1 MKSVPAIEEWL
12 NKFSI
17 NNYIITDDL
26 QVMVFGNV
34 NLNGK
39 LDVKKLPISFKSV
52 DGYFDISNN
61 SLESLEGCPESV
73 LKDFNCAFNS
83 LESLFGAPYKAGD
96 FDCSNNRLT
105 SLSYCP
111 KEVNGFFD
119 CSENQIISIKGAP
132 RTVKGH
138 FKCSDN
144 KIGSLKGGAKYIDTY
159 FDCSNNFL
167 LDLAGGPITVG
178 QDYICNGNKLT
189 DLENIADEIGWDL
202 ITDIRLNHVTSS
214 HDEEKNIWRYKGSE
228 VVAHI
233 YKPLVELSNIDDINR
248 WLKKHGIEG
257 FHILKDNSVNV
268 NGDVRLAD
276 KLSNLLKLPLK
287 FNIVDGNF
295 DISDNELI
303 SLEGCPTKVT
313 GNFHC
318 FKNEISSLKGSPKE
332 VGGSFIVLKNNISSL
347 KYSPSIVK
355 EDYVCS
361 HNPLKDLEGLKTVH
375 GAVFTSVKL
384 NKVKCQK
391 YIYKSVATYKYPG
404 SVVMDYLDKAY
415 ISLTDEEKKYEAT
428 KNNLN
433 NAISKMV
440 KDGSLT
446 KEKITDT
453 LILNLTK
460 YNLNELK
467 EKVLK
472 IKNPPVEKKNTE
484 LTEEDILSLAFDS
497 EL

>member
-1 MKSVPAIEEWL
+1 MKSVPDIEEWL
-12 NKFSI
+12 KKFSVS
-17 NNYIITDDL
+17 NYIINDDL
-26 QVMVFGNV
+26 EVSVFGNV

-39 LDVKKLPISFKSV
+39 LKCKKLPIKFKSV

-61 SLESLEGCPESV
+61 ELTSLEGSPESV
-73 LKDFNCAFNS
+73 IKDFNCSSNK
-83 LESLFGAPYKAGD
+83 LGSLFGGPYKVGD
-96 FDCSNNRLT
+96 FDCSKNELS

-111 KEVNGFFD
+111 KEVDGSFD
-119 CSENQIISIKGAP
+119 CSDNKIISIKGAP

-144 KIGSLKGGAKYIDTY
+144 KIGSLKGGAKYIETY
-159 FDCSNNFL
+159 FDCSSNFIE
-167 LDLAGGPITVG
+167 DLTGGPITVG
-178 QDYICNGNKLT
+178 HDYICYGNKLT

-214 HDEEKNIWRYKGSE
+214 HDEENNVWRYKGSE

-248 WLKKHGIEG
+248 WLRKHDISN
-257 FHILKDNSVNV
+257 FHILKDNSVDV
-268 NGDVRLAD
+268 NGDVHLSD
-276 KLSNLLKLPLK
+276 KLSNLIKLPLQ

-295 DISDNELI
+295 DISDNELV
-303 SLEGCPTKVT
+303 SLEGSPRKVT

-318 FKNEISSLKGSPKE
+318 YKNEISSLKGSPKE
-332 VGGSFIVLKNNISSL
+332 VGGSFIVLKNNIISL

-361 HNPLKDLEGLKTVH
+361 HNPIKDLEGLKTVH
-375 GAVFTSVKL
+375 GAVFTGVKL
-384 NKVKCQK
+384 DNVKSHK
-391 YIYKSVATYKYPG
+391 YIYKSVVTYKYPG
-404 SVVMDYLDKAY
+404 VAVMSYLDKAY
-415 ISLTDEEKKYEAT
+415 ISLTDEEKKHENI

-433 NAISKMV
+433 NAIKKMLD
-440 KDGSLT
+440 DGSLT

-467 EKVLK
+467 DKVLK
-472 IKNPPVEKKNTE
+472 IKNPPVEKKSTE
-484 LTEEDILSLAFDS
+484 LTEEDILSLAFES

>member
-1 MKSVPAIEEWL
+1 MKSIPAIEEWL

-26 QVMVFGNV
+26 KVAVFGNV

-39 LDVKKLPISFKSV
+39 LDAKKLPVSFKSV

-61 SLESLEGCPESV
+61 SLISLEGSPDNV
-73 LKDFNCAFNS
+73 LKDFNCSGNS
-83 LESLFGAPYKAGD
+83 LESLFGAPYKVGD
-96 FDCSNNRLT
+96 FDCSNNKLT

-111 KEVNGFFD
+111 KEINGFFD

-138 FKCSDN
+138 FKCSNN
-144 KIGSLKGGAKYIDTY
+144 KIGSLKGGAKYVDTS
-159 FDCSNNFL
+159 FDCSNNYL
-167 LDLAGGPITVG
+167 VDLSGGPVTVG

-189 DLENIADEIGWDL
+189 DLENVSDEIGWDL
-202 ITDIRLNHVTSS
+202 ITDVRLNHVTSS
-214 HDEEKNIWRYKGSE
+214 HDEEQNIWRYKGSE
-228 VVAHI
+228 VIAHI

-248 WLKKHGIEG
+248 WLKKHGVDS
-257 FHILKDNSVNV
+257 FHILEDNSVNV
-268 NGDVRLAD
+268 EGDVRLAD

-287 FNIVDGNF
+287 FNVVDGNF
-295 DISDNELI
+295 DISDNELV
-303 SLEGCPTKVT
+303 SLEGSPTKVT

-332 VGGSFIVLKNNISSL
+332 VGGSFIVLKNNIASL

-355 EDYVCS
+355 EDFVCS
-361 HNPLKDLEGLKTVH
+361 HNPLQDLEGLKTVH

-384 NKVKCQK
+384 DKLKCQK
-391 YIYKSVATYKYPG
+391 YVYKSVATYKYPG
-404 SVVMDYLDKAY
+404 SAVMSYLDKAY
-415 ISLTDEEKKYEAT
+415 ISLTDEEKKHEAT
-428 KNNLN
+428 RNNLN
-433 NAISKMV
+433 NAIKKMIN
-440 KDGSLT
+440 DGSLT

-467 EKVLK
+467 EKVLI
-472 IKNPPVEKKNTE
+472 IKNPPTTKEKTE
-484 LTEEDILSLAFDS
+484 LSEEDILALAFDS

>member
-1 MKSVPAIEEWL
+1 MKSVPQIEEWL

-17 NNYIITDDL
+17 NNYIISDDL
-26 QVMVFGNV
+26 EVSVFGNV

-39 LDVKKLPISFKSV
+39 LDGKKIPIKFKSI

-61 SLESLEGCPESV
+61 SLTSLEGSPDSV
-73 LKDFNCAFNS
+73 LKDFNCSNNI
-83 LESLFGAPYKAGD
+83 LESLFGAPYKVGD
-96 FDCSNNRLT
+96 FDCSKNELT

-111 KEVNGFFD
+111 KEVDGFFD
-119 CSENQIISIKGAP
+119 CSDNKIISVKGAP

-138 FKCSDN
+138 FKCSNN
-144 KIGSLKGGAKYIDTY
+144 KITSLKGGAKYIDTY
-159 FDCSNNFL
+159 FDCSDNL
-167 LDLAGGPITVG
+167 IEDLTGGPITVG
-178 QDYICNGNKLT
+178 HDYICNNNKLT
-189 DLENIADEIGWDL
+189 DLENISDEIGWDL

-214 HDEEKNIWRYKGSE
+214 HDEEKNVWRYKGSE

-248 WLKKHGIEG
+248 WLKKHGVTN
-257 FHILKDNSVNV
+257 FHILKDNSVDV
-268 NGDVRLAD
+268 NGDVHLAD
-276 KLSNLLKLPLK
+276 KLSNLIKLPLK

-295 DISDNELI
+295 DISDNELV
-303 SLEGCPTKVT
+303 SLEGSPSKVT

-361 HNPLKDLEGLKTVH
+361 HNPIKDLEGLKTVH
-375 GAVFTSVKL
+375 GAVFTGVKL
-384 NKVKCQK
+384 DQIKNHK
-391 YIYKSVATYKYPG
+391 YVYKSVVTYKYPG
-404 SVVMDYLDKAY
+404 AAVMSYLDKAY
-415 ISLTDEEKKYEAT
+415 ISLTDEEKKHEAT
-428 KNNLN
+428 RMNLN
-433 NAISKMV
+433 NAIKKMV
-440 KDGSLT
+440 DDGSLT

-467 EKVLK
+467 DKVLK
-472 IKNPPVEKKNTE
+472 IKNPPVEKKTE
-484 LTEEDILSLAFDS
+484 LTEEDILALAFDS

>member
-12 NKFSI
+12 KEFSI
-17 NNYIITDDL
+17 NNYIITEDL
-26 QVMVFGNV
+26 EVTVFGNV

-39 LDVKKLPISFKSV
+39 LNLKKLPVNFKTV

-61 SLESLEGCPESV
+61 NLESLEGSPESV
-73 LKDFNCAFNS
+73 LKDFNCSFNK
-83 LESLFGAPYKAGD
+83 LESLFGAPYKVGD
-96 FDCSNNRLT
+96 FDCSGNNLS

-119 CSENQIISIKGAP
+119 CSDNKILSIKGAP

-138 FKCSDN
+138 FKCSNN
-144 KIGSLKGGAKYIDTY
+144 KIGSLKGGAKYVETY
-159 FDCSNNFL
+159 FDCSNNYIEEL
-167 LDLAGGPITVG
+167 TGGPITVG
-178 QDYICNGNKLT
+178 HDYICNGNKLA

-214 HDEEKNIWRYKGSE
+214 HDEEQNIWRYKGSE

-233 YKPLVELSNIDDINR
+233 YKPLVELSNIDEINR
-248 WLKKHGIEG
+248 WLKNHEIDS
-257 FHILKDNSVNV
+257 FHILKDNSVDV

-287 FNIVDGNF
+287 FNIVNGNF

-361 HNPLKDLEGLKTVH
+361 HNPLQDLEGLKTVH
-375 GAVFTSVKL
+375 GAVFTGIDL
-384 NKVKCQK
+384 EKVKRQK
-391 YIYKSVATYKYPG
+391 YVYKSVVTYKYPG
-404 SVVMDYLDKAY
+404 SAVMTYLDRAY
-415 ISLTDEEKKYEAT
+415 ISLTDEEKKHENT
-428 KNNLN
+428 KCNLN
-433 NAISKMV
+433 NAISKMIE
-440 KDGSLT
+440 DGSLT
-446 KEKITDT
+446 KEKINDT
-453 LILNLTK
+453 LISNLKK

-472 IKNPPVEKKNTE
+472 IKNPPVENKKTE
-484 LTEEDILSLAFDS
+484 LTEEDMLTLAFES

>member
-1 MKSVPAIEEWL
+1 MKSIPAIEDWL
-12 NKFSI
+12 IKFSI
-17 NNYIITDDL
+17 NNYIIADDL
-26 QVMVFGNV
+26 QVTVFGNV

-39 LDVKKLPISFKSV
+39 LDTKKLPINFKSV

-61 SLESLEGCPESV
+61 SLESLEGSPSSV
-73 LKDFNCAFNS
+73 KKDFNCSGNK
-83 LESLFGAPYKAGD
+83 LESLFGSPYKVGD
-96 FDCSNNRLT
+96 FDCSKNKIT

-111 KEVNGFFD
+111 KEVNGSFD
-119 CSENQIISIKGAP
+119 CSENKILSIKGAP

-138 FKCSDN
+138 FKCSNN
-144 KIGSLKGGAKYIDTY
+144 KIGSLKGGAKYVETY

-167 LDLAGGPITVG
+167 EELTGGPITVG
-178 QDYICNGNKLT
+178 HDYICNGNKLA

-214 HDEEKNIWRYKGSE
+214 HDEVQDIWRYKGSE
-228 VVAHI
+228 VIDHI
-233 YKPLVELSNIDDINR
+233 YKPLVELSNIDDINK
-248 WLKKHGIEG
+248 WLKKHGITG
-257 FHILKDNSVNV
+257 FHILKDNSVDV

-295 DISDNELI
+295 DISDNELV

-332 VGGSFIVLKNNISSL
+332 VGGSFIILRNNIASL

-375 GAVFTSVKL
+375 GSVFTGIKL
-384 NKVKCQK
+384 EKIKCQK
-391 YIYKSVATYKYPG
+391 YVYKSVITYKYPG
-404 SVVMDYLDKAY
+404 VTVMSYLDKAY
-415 ISLTDEEKKYEAT
+415 ISLTDEEKKHEAT
-428 KNNLN
+428 KNNLYKV
-433 NAISKMV
+433 ISKMIE
-440 KDGSLT
+440 DGSLT
-446 KEKITDT
+446 KEKINDT

-460 YNLNELK
+460 YNLN
-467 EKVLK
+467 VLK
-472 IKNPPVEKKNTE
+472 
-484 LTEEDILSLAFDS
+484 
-497 EL
+497 

>member
-1 MKSVPAIEEWL
+1 MKSVPEIEEWL

-17 NNYIITDDL
+17 SNYIITDDL
-26 QVMVFGNV
+26 QVSVFGNV
-34 NLNGK
+34 NLNAKIEG
-39 LDVKKLPISFKSV
+39 KKLPISFKSV

-61 SLESLEGCPESV
+61 SLESLEGTPWSV
-73 LKDFNCAFNS
+73 LKDFNCSDNK
-83 LESLFGAPYKAGD
+83 LESLFGAPYKVGD
-96 FDCSNNRLT
+96 FDCSHNNLT

-111 KEVNGFFD
+111 KEVDGFFD
-119 CSENQIISIKGAP
+119 CSENKIISIKGAP

-138 FKCSDN
+138 FKCSNN
-144 KIGSLKGGAKYIDTY
+144 KIGSLKGGAKYVDTY
-159 FDCSNNFL
+159 FDCSNNFIE
-167 LDLAGGPITVG
+167 DLAGGPITVG
-178 QDYICNGNKLT
+178 HDYICNGNRLS

-214 HDEEKNIWRYKGSE
+214 HDEEQNIWRYKGSE

-248 WLKKHGIEG
+248 WLKKHDIHN
-257 FHILKDNSVNV
+257 FHILKDNSVDV
-268 NGDVRLAD
+268 NGNVRLAD
-276 KLSNLLKLPLK
+276 KLSNLIKLPLK
-287 FNIVDGNF
+287 FNFVDGNF

-303 SLEGCPTKVT
+303 SLEGSPTKVT

-361 HNPLKDLEGLKTVH
+361 HNPIKDLEGLKTVH
-375 GAVFTSVKL
+375 GAVFTGVKL
-384 NKVKCQK
+384 DNVKCHK
-391 YIYKSVATYKYPG
+391 YVYKSVVTYKYPG
-404 SVVMDYLDKAY
+404 ISVMSYLDKAY
-415 ISLTDEEKKYEAT
+415 ISLTDEEKKHEDI

-433 NAISKMV
+433 NAINKMIN
-440 KDGSLT
+440 DGSLT

-472 IKNPPVEKKNTE
+472 IKNPPVDKKKEE
-484 LTEEDILSLAFDS
+484 LTEDDILALAFDS

>member
-1 MKSVPAIEEWL
+1 MKSVSAIEDWL

-17 NNYIITDDL
+17 NNYIIAEDL
-26 QVMVFGNV
+26 QVTVFGNV

-39 LDVKKLPISFKSV
+39 LDEKKLPIIFKSV

-61 SLESLEGCPESV
+61 SLESLEGSPTSV
-73 LKDFNCAFNS
+73 LKDFNCSNNK
-83 LESLFGAPYKAGD
+83 LDSLFGAPYKVGD
-96 FDCSNNRLT
+96 FDCSNNELT

-119 CSENQIISIKGAP
+119 CSENKIFSIKGAP

-138 FKCSDN
+138 FKCSNN
-144 KIGSLKGGAKYIDTY
+144 KIGSLKGGSKYVETY

-167 LDLAGGPITVG
+167 VELTGGPISG
-178 QDYICNGNKLT
+178 GHEYICNGNKLA
-189 DLENIADEIGWDL
+189 DLENVADEIGWDL

-214 HDEEKNIWRYKGSE
+214 HDEEQDIWRYKGSE
-228 VVAHI
+228 VIDHI

-248 WLKKHGIEG
+248 WLKKHGVEG
-257 FHILKDNSVNV
+257 FHILKDNSVDV
-268 NGDVRLAD
+268 TGDVRLAD

-287 FNIVDGNF
+287 FNVVDGNF

-332 VGGSFIVLKNNISSL
+332 VGGSFIVLKNNIASL

-361 HNPLKDLEGLKTVH
+361 HNPIKDLEGLKTVQ
-375 GAVFTSVKL
+375 GSVFTGIKL
-384 NKVKCQK
+384 EKVKCQK
-391 YIYKSVATYKYPG
+391 YVYNSVITRKYSG
-404 SVVMDYLDKAY
+404 SAVMSYLDKAY
-415 ISLTDEEKKYEAT
+415 ISLTDEEKKHETT

-433 NAISKMV
+433 NVISKMI
-440 KDGSLT
+440 KDGKLT
-446 KEKITDT
+446 KETINDN

-467 EKVLK
+467 EKVLL
-472 IKNPPVEKKNTE
+472 IKNPPVERDNKE
-484 LTEEDILSLAFDS
+484 LSEDDILKLAF
-497 EL
+497 EGEI

>member
-1 MKSVPAIEEWL
+1 MKSISAIEEWL

-17 NNYIITDDL
+17 NNYIITEDL
-26 QVMVFGNV
+26 QVNVFGNV

-39 LDVKKLPISFKSV
+39 IEGNELPVSFKTV

-61 SLESLEGCPESV
+61 SLESLEGSPESV
-73 LKDFNCAFNS
+73 LKDFNCSSNK
-83 LESLFGAPYKAGD
+83 LDSLFGAPYKVGD
-96 FDCSNNRLT
+96 FDCSSNELK

-111 KEVNGFFD
+111 KEINGYFD
-119 CSENQIISIKGAP
+119 CSDNRILSIKGAP

-138 FKCSDN
+138 FKCSNN
-144 KIGSLKGGAKYIDTY
+144 KIGSLKGGAKYVETY

-167 LDLAGGPITVG
+167 EELTGGPITVG
-178 QDYICNGNKLT
+178 HDYICNGNKLA

-214 HDEEKNIWRYKGSE
+214 HDEDQSIWRYKGSE
-228 VVAHI
+228 VIDHI
-233 YKPLVELSNIDDINR
+233 YKPLVELSNIDEINR
-248 WLKKHGIEG
+248 WLKKHEISS
-257 FHILKDNSVNV
+257 FHILKDNSVDV

-287 FNIVDGNF
+287 FNIVNGNF
-295 DISDNELI
+295 DISDNELV

-355 EDYVCS
+355 EDFVCS
-361 HNPLKDLEGLKTVH
+361 HNPLTELEGLKTVY
-375 GAVFTSVKL
+375 GAVFTGIEL
-384 NKVKCQK
+384 ENIKCQK
-391 YIYKSVATYKYPG
+391 YVYKSVVTYKYPG
-404 SVVMDYLDKAY
+404 NSVMSYLDKAY
-415 ISLTDEEKKYEAT
+415 ISLTDEEKKHEAT

-433 NAISKMV
+433 NAISKMID
-440 KDGSLT
+440 DGSLT
-446 KEKITDT
+446 KEKINDT
-453 LILNLTK
+453 LIANLSK
-460 YNLNELK
+460 YHLNELK
-467 EKVLK
+467 ERVLN
-472 IKNPPVEKKNTE
+472 IKNPPVENKKEE
-484 LTEEDILSLAFDS
+484 LTEEELLTLAFES